1 MKKNGDVAVSRDGI
15 LGPFRMVSI
24 ENYARSTGY
33 PEDPVVW
40 RSHRVKQGH
49 QLPRDLSEAIA
60 AQFWSTVQLGPERDQ
75 AIVALM
81 LDVGLRVGEVA
92 RLQLSDFEAS
102 QQPSELSSLRVTGK
116 GQRQRRVSR
125 FFCESST
132 VLARR
137 RASVL
142 TLGFHVHNITG

>member
-1 MKKNGDVAVSRDGI
+1 VTRLEISQFVTEQLKAGLSAATVNRRLASLSSFFEYLADEA
-15 LGPFRMVSI
+15 
-24 ENYARSTGY
+24 
-33 PEDPVVW
+33 EDEAWTNPVVW

-49 QLPRDLSEAIA
+49 QLPRDLSEQIA
-60 AQFWSTVQLGPERDQ
+60 GQFWATVQLGPERDQ

-116 GQRQRRVSR
+116 GQRQRRVWLVPETSQPW
-125 FFCESST
+125 
-132 VLARR
+132 
-137 RASVL
+137 
-142 TLGFHVHNITG
+142 I